1 MEEASMR
8 DTALSELSE
17 EISVLLNG
25 LEKSN
30 RRAQD
35 LDDIEDKLRSFEN
48 NLDALQ
54 MELKALGPAEKKS
67 FKRKFKAYKK
77 QLKELKNDHEWKKS
91 NNAKKDLLGD
101 HQAPP
106 QADLN
111 SAGGLI
117 AHGQSVLQDSK
128 ESITRSQVVVGQ
140 TLEIARATAAKLSEQ
155 EKQMQKMYE
164 DLKSIDSALARSN
177 RILKRIGR
185 KMATDKYLWVII
197 FIVIFFIL
205 FIIIWKASGRKSSA
219 NTPDVPT

>member
-1 MEEASMR
+1 MR
-8 DTALSELSE
+8 DAALGELSE
-17 EISVLLNG
+17 EVSALLSG

-54 MELKALGPAEKKS
+54 MELKALGPAEKKT

-77 QLKELKNDHEWKKS
+77 QLKELKNDCEWKKS
-91 NNAKKDLLGD
+91 NNARKDLLGD
-101 HQAPP
+101 HQAP
-106 QADLN
+106 ATDLN
-111 SAGGLI
+111 TNNGLM
-117 AHGQSVLQDSK
+117 AHGHAVLQDSK
-128 ESITRSQVVVGQ
+128 ESITRSAVVVGQ

-205 FIIIWKASGRKSSA
+205 FIIIWKASGRSSNS
-219 NTPDVPT
+219 NTPDVPV